1 MDGLPLRPLIRNFN
15 RNDINR
21 QNVNANRRHDNGYEM
36 TLAYSPWDLTS
47 MKVYK
52 NLYSQICS
60 IENLQLAFKK
70 ARERKTLKDYV
81 IEFESDLKQN
91 LIKLSNELEKF
102 TYSPS
107 PLSTFIVRDPKT
119 RKISA
124 SYFRDRVV
132 HHAICNI
139 LSPIFEKDFIFDS
152 FANRK
157 GKGTHNAIN
166 RFEQFLRKTTLN
178 HQKFE
183 ERERALKMQ

>member
-1 MDGLPLRPLIRNFN
+1 
-15 RNDINR
+15 
-21 QNVNANRRHDNGYEM
+21 
-36 TLAYSPWDLTS
+36 